1 MSALKIGD
9 RVGYSAAFLRSTGQF
24 TGRKPFLRGTII
36 GIEEIAPGT
45 QFAGVIWDCSL
56 DPRKVNV
63 KNIARVGSLAWS
75 GV

>member
-1 MSALKIGD
+1 MTLNIGD

-45 QFAGVIWDCSL
+45 EFAGVIWDGSL
-56 DPRKVNV
+56 EPRSVNV
-63 KNIARVGSLAWS
+63 KALARMGSLAWA